1 VRISQKVEYA
11 VRAMID
17 LAAQGTEHT
26 VRSGSIARR
35 AGVPEKYLE
44 AILVELGRAGLV
56 SSRRGPEGGH
66 RLARSPSTIRLLD
79 IYAAVEGPLALAPPR
94 ARRAGPPGLDRVV
107 GDIWRDIEQ
116 AVGTVLDATTLDELA
131 KRAQAGRE
139 ILDFNI

>member
-11 VRAMID
+11 VRAMVD
-17 LAAQGTEHT
+17 LAAQGGEHS
-26 VRSGSIARR
+26 VRSGAIARR

-66 RLARSPSTIRLLD
+66 RLARAPSGIHLLD

-107 GDIWRDIEQ
+107 GDVWREIEDS
-116 AVGTVLDATTLDELA
+116 VRTVLDGTTLDELA
-131 KRAQAGRE
+131 KKAHAGRDVP
-139 ILDFNI
+139 DFNI

>member
-1 VRISQKVEYA
+1 MRISQKVEYA

-17 LAAQGTEHT
+17 LATQGSEHT
-26 VRSGSIARR
+26 VRSGAIARR

-66 RLARSPSTIRLLD
+66 RLARPAASIRLLD

-107 GDIWRDIEQ
+107 GDIWRDIE
-116 AVGTVLDATTLDELA
+116 ASVRAVLDGTTLEELA
-131 KRAQAGRE
+131 KKAQAGRE
-139 ILDFNI
+139 VLDFNI